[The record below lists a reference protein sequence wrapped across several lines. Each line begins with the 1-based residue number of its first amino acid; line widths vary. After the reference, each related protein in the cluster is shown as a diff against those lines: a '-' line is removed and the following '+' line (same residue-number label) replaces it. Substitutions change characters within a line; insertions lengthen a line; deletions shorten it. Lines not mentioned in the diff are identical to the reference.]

1 MGSAGRLVIG
11 NLDRSTYKNLDQ
23 VASFFLRR
31 SLTSIP
37 HSFMQSIQQKALYLD
52 GPGGDFVV
60 KAKDI
65 QKPEPGEVLI
75 KICATA
81 LNPADWKIQKFNP
94 PFVKEY
100 PYLLG
105 SDVAGTIE
113 VVGEGVTSFTKGD
126 RVCVFCFRFSCLVG
140 HLKLKAV
147 YRRQPGA
154 IVMQLTNSSP

>member
-1 MGSAGRLVIG
+1 
-11 NLDRSTYKNLDQ
+11 
-23 VASFFLRR
+23 
-31 SLTSIP
+31 
-37 HSFMQSIQQKALYLD
+37 MQSIQQKALYLD

-113 VVGEGVTSFTKGD
+113 VVGEGVTTFAKGD
-126 RVCVFCFRFSCLVG
+126 RACVFCSRILCFVG
-140 HLKLKAV
+140 HLKFKTV
-147 YRRQPGA
+147 YPRLPGA
-154 IVMQLTNSSP
+154 IVMRHTNNSP